1 MGYIILQPWY
11 AVGSESESL
20 TDEAWLGLPLAGP
33 NIPCFVGCWYR
44 VWRYS
49 LYVLLYV
56 DVCSMF
62 LFWFLVC
69 CGCVFLVCSM
79 LANGVLS
86 FAYPL
91 ESWVWTFRHCFWHCN
106 QYYSIR
112 FHIHHQ
118 RAYLHR
124 HHRHHQC
131 CRRHDHDN
139 IISLLIITCFFIS
152 IIISSTFII
161 NSVSTIDLP
170 SAAFSADRSGAGKTE
185 SAKLIM
191 SFIAEAGH
199 KT

>member
-56 DVCSMF
+56 DVCRMF

-106 QYYSIR
+106 HYYSIR
-112 FHIHHQ
+112 FHLHHQ
-118 RAYLHR
+118 RAYLHG
-124 HHRHHQC
+124 HHQC

-139 IISLLIITCFFIS
+139 IISLLPV
-152 IIISSTFII
+152 SSF
-161 NSVSTIDLP
+161 P
-170 SAAFSADRSGAGKTE
+170 SSSAVHS
-185 SAKLIM
+185 S
-191 SFIAEAGH
+191 
-199 KT
+199 